1 MKYRER
7 SVEFAHFHVGPSE
20 QLFANARRVGC
31 LRKISKKKHEGCL
44 ESRASPVKSGSLQVD
59 T

>member
-20 QLFANARRVGC
+20 QLFANARRVGW

-44 ESRASPVKSGSLQVD
+44 ESTAAVRLD
-59 T
+59 L